1 MDLQMTRQKPTKAEC
16 LRTDL
21 IDWEIGPY
29 HTALPGPMKL
39 RLVLDGE
46 IVVSG
51 QVETGFL
58 HRGLEK
64 AMEGHEWS
72 ASVAY
77 ADHLDP
83 EAAVYGEL
91 ALCLAVEEIASL
103 DVPARAISIR
113 VILSELSRLSSHMLY
128 LVHVA
133 RSVGA
138 DTLTHYVLRD
148 RERVLDL
155 FELLT
160 GARFSLNFLRF
171 GGVSADVTEGF
182 IERVLEVCDLIRI
195 RIKEYNDL
203 LTFNNTFLKRTSRMG
218 RVSADLIKRFGI
230 TGPNARAAGVSFDV
244 RKAHPYLN
252 YKSLDF
258 RVPMGRG
265 VDGITGDAHDRFL
278 LRLLEMTESLEILK
292 HISETMPSGSYLNRQ
307 ILPEA
312 GAEGYR
318 ITVPKGEAYS
328 RVESSRGMLMC
339 HVISDGGARPS
350 RIQFGVPTTANL
362 MALPELLV
370 GVRLEDLPVLLASL
384 DLSIAEADR

>member
-1 MDLQMTRQKPTKAEC
+1 MISPTTQSSKQEC

-21 IDWEIGPY
+21 IPWEIGPY
-29 HTALPGPMKL
+29 HSSLPGPMKL

-46 IVVSG
+46 IIVSG
-51 QVETGFL
+51 RVETGFL

-64 AMEGHEWS
+64 AIEGHEWS
-72 ASVAY
+72 ASIAY
-77 ADHLDP
+77 SDHLDP

-91 ALCLAVEEIASL
+91 ALCQAVEEIAGI

-113 VILSELSRLSSHMLY
+113 VILSELSRLSAHMLY
-128 LVHVA
+128 LVNVSRA
-133 RSVGA
+133 VGA
-138 DTLTHYVLRD
+138 ETLVHYVLRD
-148 RERVLDL
+148 RERILDL
-155 FELLT
+155 FELLA

-203 LTFNNTFLKRTSRMG
+203 LTFNNTFLKRTTKMG
-218 RVSADLIKRFGI
+218 VISQDTVRRHGI
-230 TGPNARAAGVSFDV
+230 TGPNARAAGVAFDV
-244 RKAHPYLN
+244 RKAHPYLS

-258 RVPMGRG
+258 RVPTGRG
-265 VDGITGDAHDRFL
+265 TDGVAGDSHDRFL

-292 HISETMPSGSYLNRQ
+292 HVAETIPSGAFLNRQ

-312 GAEGYR
+312 GAEDYR
-318 ITVPKGEAYS
+318 IKVVSGEAYT
-328 RVESSRGMLMC
+328 RVESSRGMLSC

-350 RIQFGVPTTANL
+350 RVQFHTPTTASL
-362 MALPELLV
+362 MSLPEVLV
-370 GVRLEDLPVLLASL
+370 GIRIEDLPVLLASL